1 MMVLSIALKLLR
13 FKKKKEKRKTFID
26 FDSLSALF
34 SKVIEREFHV
44 GTGFDFCD
52 LHSGFRF
59 GTPQVLESLFG
70 EIKLMETMFVPKT
83 ILTHSS
89 LGPQHKAYPSNK
101 DRSGQQPHR

>member
-44 GTGFDFCD
+44 GTGFDFVIRTAVSD
-52 LHSGFRF
+52 SVLHKFLR
-59 GTPQVLESLFG
+59 VCLE
-70 EIKLMETMFVPKT
+70 KL
-83 ILTHSS
+83 
-89 LGPQHKAYPSNK
+89 N
-101 DRSGQQPHR
+101 